1 MTTRYTGDDSTPER
15 LMSQYYDLH
24 RGSTIFRTL
33 RIKTANRIGVLAR
46 VLAVVAEHGASLGD
60 IRTVSIA
67 PLSRIRDIDMGFTDA
82 TEIERTVDAIQATG
96 EAEVLEVR
104 DEVLDL
110 HAGGKLIVQ
119 SRYPIKGEADLGR
132 VYTPGVGEVARRIAA
147 DPSLAEHYTTKANTV
162 AIVSDGTSVLG
173 LGAIGPLAAMP
184 VLEGKAALLSQLV
197 GVFGIPLVTSSP
209 DPARIIDAVSL
220 VAPTFGLIQL
230 EDIAA
235 PACFTIEE
243 ELVAR
248 GVPVFHDDQHG
259 TAAVVLAGLIT
270 ASRLVG
276 RELRACEI
284 GVVGL
289 GAAGNATAK
298 ALMHYT
304 GRPVRGTDLSA
315 PAVERIVAAG
325 GAASSLDEV
334 MATCDVVVAVTGRP
348 GLIAPGMVRPGHIIF
363 ALSNPFPEIEVGVA
377 LQHGAA
383 LATDGR
389 ATNNLLAFPGL
400 CRGGLDA
407 GVSRFTPA
415 VFRAVAEAIAGLA
428 PEGQLL
434 PPPLDPAIH
443 RAVARAV
450 ALTAV
455 AEGVASR
462 HVDEDYMLDAR

>member
-1 MTTRYTGDDSTPER
+1 MPQFD
-15 LMSQYYDLH
+15 DLH

-33 RIKTANRIGVLAR
+33 RIKTANRVGVLAR
-46 VLAVVAEHGASLGD
+46 VLTVVAEHSASLGD

-82 TEIERTVDAIQATG
+82 GEVDRTVDAINATG

-104 DEVLDL
+104 DEVLEL
-110 HAGGKLIVQ
+110 HVGGKLIVQ

-147 DPSLAEHYTTKANTV
+147 DPRLADHYTMKANTV
-162 AIVSDGTSVLG
+162 AIVSDGSAVLG
-173 LGAIGPLAAMP
+173 LGNIGPLAAMP

-197 GVFGIPLVTSSP
+197 GVFGIPIVAGNS
-209 DPARIIDAVSL
+209 DPARIVDAVSL
-220 VAPTFGLIQL
+220 IAPTFGLIQL

-235 PACFTIEE
+235 PACFAVEE
-243 ELVAR
+243 QLVAR

-259 TAAVVLAGLIT
+259 TAAVVLAGLIS

-276 RELRACEI
+276 RNLRDCAI

-298 ALMHYT
+298 ALMHFT
-304 GRPVRGTDLSA
+304 GNSVRGADLSPA
-315 PAVERIVAAG
+315 AVERVVAAG
-325 GAASSLDEV
+325 GSASTLGEIMAA
-334 MATCDVVVAVTGRP
+334 CDVVVAVTGRP
-348 GLIAPGMVRPGHIIF
+348 DLIAPGMVRPGQIIF
-363 ALSNPFPEIEVGVA
+363 ALSNPFPEIEVGAA

-407 GVSRFTPA
+407 GVARFTPA
-415 VFRAVAEAIAGLA
+415 IFTAVAEAIAELT
-428 PEGQLL
+428 PEGQVL
-434 PPPLDPAIH
+434 PPPLDPLVH

-450 ALTAV
+450 ALTAA
-455 AEGVASR
+455 AEGVATR
-462 HVDEDYMLDAR
+462 DVDEDYMLDGRPTL

>member
-1 MTTRYTGDDSTPER
+1 MP
-15 LMSQYYDLH
+15 QYDDLH

-82 TEIERTVDAIQATG
+82 AEIDRTVEAINATG
-96 EAEVLEVR
+96 EAEVQEVR

-147 DPSLAEHYTTKANTV
+147 DPGLAEHYTTKAKTV
-162 AIVSDGTSVLG
+162 AIVSDGTAVLG
-173 LGAIGPLAAMP
+173 LGNIGPLAAMP

-197 GVFGIPLVTSSP
+197 GVFGIPLVTGSS
-209 DPARIIDAVSL
+209 DPARIVDAVSL
-220 VAPTFGLIQL
+220 IAPTFGLIQL

-235 PACFTIEE
+235 PACFAIED

-276 RELRACEI
+276 RDLRACAI

-289 GAAGNATAK
+289 GAAGNAIAR

-304 GRPVRGTDLSA
+304 GNPVRGADLSPA
-315 PAVERIVAAG
+315 AVERVVAAG
-325 GAASSLDEV
+325 GLASSLAEV
-334 MATCDVVVAVTGRP
+334 MARSDVVVAATGRA
-348 GLIAPGMVRPGHIIF
+348 GLIAPEMVRPGQVIF

-407 GVSRFTPA
+407 GISRFTP
-415 VFRAVAEAIAGLA
+415 VIFRAVAEAIAALT
-428 PEGQLL
+428 PEGQVL
-434 PPPLDPAIH
+434 PPPLDPAVH
-443 RAVARAV
+443 RSVARAV
-450 ALTAV
+450 ALTAS
-455 AEGVASR
+455 AEGVATR
-462 HVDEDYMLDAR
+462 DVDDDYMVDAR

>member
-1 MTTRYTGDDSTPER
+1 MP
-15 LMSQYYDLH
+15 QYDDLH

-82 TEIERTVDAIQATG
+82 AEIDRTVEAINATG
-96 EAEVLEVR
+96 EAEVQEVR

-147 DPSLAEHYTTKANTV
+147 DPGLAEHYTTKANTV
-162 AIVSDGTSVLG
+162 AIVSDGTAVLG
-173 LGAIGPLAAMP
+173 LGNIGPLAAMP

-197 GVFGIPLVTSSP
+197 GVFGIPLVTGSS
-209 DPARIIDAVSL
+209 DPARIVDAVSL
-220 VAPTFGLIQL
+220 IAPTFGLIQL

-235 PACFTIEE
+235 PACFAIED

-276 RELRACEI
+276 RDLRACAI

-289 GAAGNATAK
+289 GAAGNAIAR

-304 GRPVRGTDLSA
+304 GNPVRGADLSPA
-315 PAVERIVAAG
+315 AVERVVAAG
-325 GAASSLDEV
+325 GLASSLAEV
-334 MATCDVVVAVTGRP
+334 MARSDVVVAATGRA
-348 GLIAPGMVRPGHIIF
+348 GLIAPEMVRPGQVIF

-407 GVSRFTPA
+407 GISRFTP
-415 VFRAVAEAIAGLA
+415 VIFRAVAEAIAALT
-428 PEGQLL
+428 PEGQVL
-434 PPPLDPAIH
+434 PPPLDPAVH
-443 RAVARAV
+443 RSVARAV
-450 ALTAV
+450 ALTAS
-455 AEGVASR
+455 AEGVATR
-462 HVDEDYMLDAR
+462 DVDDDYMVDAR